1 MKNKTVI
8 EEELRE
14 LSPLLLLY
22 KRQIPLPIV
31 PEAYFS
37 EVATTFFSEKL
48 KENTIQQFILKDKP
62 IVPNDYFEG
71 FEQQVMHKIAKE
83 EKAIKS
89 GEVLALYP
97 KDRKQMVL
105 FRILAIAAVL
115 AGVVLLINGV
125 QAPTL
130 PQKNCSDGVACLSQD
145 EIYHYMNT
153 HSNEFSMQE
162 IKEAV
167 APALERQN
175 SPSEKEKN
183 SDLDIEI
190 M

>member
-83 EKAIKS
+83 EKAI
-89 GEVLALYP
+89 
-97 KDRKQMVL
+97 
-105 FRILAIAAVL
+105 
-115 AGVVLLINGV
+115 
-125 QAPTL
+125 
-130 PQKNCSDGVACLSQD
+130 
-145 EIYHYMNT
+145 
-153 HSNEFSMQE
+153 
-162 IKEAV
+162 
-167 APALERQN
+167 
-175 SPSEKEKN
+175 
-183 SDLDIEI
+183 
-190 M
+190 